1 MTPISSYL
9 VCSTQRSGSTLLCE
23 LLKSTGVAGCP
34 DEFFEGRAS
43 TGVPPHPRDYLGGL
57 DRTGMGI
64 RADRT
69 PPATPSYSDLRGISY
84 REHLERSFRLGTT
97 PNGVFGSKLMWN
109 QLDELKTL
117 TSQLDEYAGLELP
130 ELLYRLFGDP
140 RYVWVRRRDK
150 VRQAISLWR
159 ALQTREW
166 SSADADGAEPAPDPA
181 YHFEALDH
189 LVRLLQDQDKS
200 WGRYFDS
207 VGASP
212 LTIVYDD
219 QLAADQAG
227 TLKRTLDYI
236 GVELP
241 SGWEP
246 APRTER
252 QADDINDEWY
262 DAYHREAAARL
273 ARA

>member
-1 MTPISSYL
+1 MARIRSYL

-43 TGVPPHPRDYLGGL
+43 TGVPPHPGDYLRGL
-57 DRTGMGI
+57 DPTGIGI
-64 RADRT
+64 RSDRT
-69 PPATPSYSDLRGISY
+69 APAVPSYSDLRDISY

-97 PNGVFGSKLMWN
+97 ANGVFGSKLMWN

-117 TSQLDEYAGLELP
+117 ASQLDEYAGLELP
-130 ELLYRLFGDP
+130 ELLDALFGDP

-166 SSADADGAEPAPDPA
+166 SSGDSDSGERASELG

-189 LVRLLQDQDKS
+189 LVRLLSDQDDA
-200 WGRYFDS
+200 WGRYF
-207 VGASP
+207 ASIGSP
-212 LTIVYDD
+212 QLTIPYEDE
-219 QLAADQAG
+219 LERDQAG
-227 TLKRTLDYI
+227 TVRRALDHI
-236 GVELP
+236 GVALP
-241 SGWEP
+241 DGWEP
-246 APRTER
+246 AARVAR
-252 QADDINDEWY
+252 QADAINDEWY

>member
-1 MTPISSYL
+1 MTHISSYL

-43 TGVPPHPRDYLGGL
+43 TGVPPHPRDYLRGL
-57 DRTGMGI
+57 DSTGMGI
-64 RADRT
+64 RSDRT
-69 PPATPSYSDLRGISY
+69 PPAVPSYSDLRGISY

-97 PNGVFGSKLMWN
+97 ANGVFGSKLMWN
-109 QLDELKTL
+109 QLDELKRL
-117 TSQLDEYAGLELP
+117 ASQLDEYAGLEPP
-130 ELLYRLFGDP
+130 ELLDALFGNP

-166 SSADADGAEPAPDPA
+166 SSGDADSGERASELA

-189 LVRLLQDQDKS
+189 LVRLLSDQDDA
-200 WGRYFDS
+200 WERYF
-207 VGASP
+207 ASIGSP
-212 LTIVYDD
+212 QLTIAYEDE
-219 QLAADQAG
+219 LECDQAG
-227 TLKRTLDYI
+227 TVRRALDHI
-236 GVELP
+236 GVALP
-241 SGWEP
+241 DRWEP
-246 APRTER
+246 AARVSR
-252 QADDINDEWY
+252 QADAINDEWY
-262 DAYHREAAARL
+262 DAYHRKAAARL